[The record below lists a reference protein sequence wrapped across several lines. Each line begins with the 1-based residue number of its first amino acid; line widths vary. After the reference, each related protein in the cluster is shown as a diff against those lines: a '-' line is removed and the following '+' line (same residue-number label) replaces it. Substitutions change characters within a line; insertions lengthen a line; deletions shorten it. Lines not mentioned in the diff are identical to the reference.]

1 MKVVT
6 GVAVTIL
13 MVHVI
18 RKYVVPDI
26 KEDPSRNLSIPATT
40 VLLTNLLLWM
50 LEMLRQ

>member
-18 RKYVVPDI
+18 RKYIMFGASTRQKHIRKHMAAAMMSQIRKD
-26 KEDPSRNLSIPATT
+26 T
-40 VLLTNLLLWM
+40 VSL
-50 LEMLRQ
+50 